1 MRSSGTRIILPTLTT
16 ILLLLATGCATSSP
30 SSANTV
36 RRSETG
42 RVQSLEEGEVVMV
55 REVTIEGTSGVG
67 GAVAGGVLGYAVGN
81 TIGGG
86 SGRTLARA
94 AGTVGGAAVGSRA
107 QQAATTERGLEIT
120 VQLESGEVV
129 VIVQAAD
136 EHFDAGDK
144 VRVLRRSDGGARV
157 TQ

>member
-1 MRSSGTRIILPTLTT
+1 
-16 ILLLLATGCATSSP
+16 
-30 SSANTV
+30 
-36 RRSETG
+36 
-42 RVQSLEEGEVVMV
+42 
-55 REVTIEGTSGVG
+55 
-67 GAVAGGVLGYAVGN
+67 VGN

-86 SGRTLARA
+86 SGRRLART
-94 AGTVGGAAVGSRA
+94 AGAVGGAAAGSRA

-120 VQLESGEVV
+120 VELESGEVV

-136 EHFDAGDK
+136 EHFDVGDK